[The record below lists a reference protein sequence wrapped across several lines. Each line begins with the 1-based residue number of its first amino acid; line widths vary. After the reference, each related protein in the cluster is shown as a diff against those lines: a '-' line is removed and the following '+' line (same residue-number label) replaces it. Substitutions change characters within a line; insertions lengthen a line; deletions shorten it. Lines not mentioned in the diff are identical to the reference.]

1 MFEGFRILFWGIFL
15 ITFHIN
21 LGPIALLPVFI
32 GYIVVSRG
40 INHLQQEFDSPYY
53 QKAGNVSLVLT
64 ILGVIS
70 FLLTWAPQQ
79 SLFLSYY
86 PLLFSVL
93 ELMLVYYILEG
104 TIEKF
109 VADEE
114 KELAGDYR
122 SEQRTYITIMTIYI
136 IGMCIAITF
145 VAGILSFVMVL
156 IGLFLRL
163 WLMAMLG
170 RLKRA
175 GQKSEEAPI
184 KHVTSNYDD
193 EMEDDLRN
201 MDGNPEST
209 TDDDFS
215 EVVNPEEDQT
225 DPPYEP

>member
-40 INHLQQEFDSPYY
+40 INHLQQEFASPYY

-79 SLFLSYY
+79 SFFLSYY
-86 PLLFSVL
+86 PLLFSIL

-109 VADEE
+109 IEDDE
-114 KELAGDYR
+114 KELARDYR
-122 SEQRTYITIMTIYI
+122 SEQRTYITIMTVYI

-145 VAGILSFVMVL
+145 VSGILSFVMVL

-170 RLKRA
+170 RLKRTR
-175 GQKSEEAPI
+175 QKSEEASLEQ
-184 KHVTSNYDD
+184 VTLNYDNG
-193 EMEDDLRN
+193 MEADLSN
-201 MDGNPEST
+201 MDGNHEST
-209 TDDDFS
+209 TVDDFS
-215 EVVNPEEDQT
+215 AVVNPEENQT